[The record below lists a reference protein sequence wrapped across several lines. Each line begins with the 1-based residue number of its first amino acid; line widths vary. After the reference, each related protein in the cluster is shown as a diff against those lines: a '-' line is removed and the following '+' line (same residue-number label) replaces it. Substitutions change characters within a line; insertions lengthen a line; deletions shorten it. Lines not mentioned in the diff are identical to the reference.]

1 MRFHCIDLLILLFFV
16 PMPANIINVAFA
28 ALAITSAV
36 FHLWLVFT
44 GLLPNLVTRP
54 IHMLLALPWAFFA
67 PQMLMGKSTFYK
79 IFSFILGGAG
89 VVITLWITFNRDI
102 LIEQYGMLYSN
113 EQVVGAVILLIVVLE
128 MARRQ
133 IKAALPIVA
142 LCALAYAAFGSHI
155 SGELGHNIP
164 FEAILGDLTIT
175 EAGLWGMLTGTSV
188 NVIAVFVILG
198 AAISSGQGGQ
208 AFMQFSQRL
217 AGRYRAGAAKVAIL
231 SSALFGSISGSATAN
246 VASTGTITIPAMKKL
261 NYPAPLAAAV
271 EATASTGGQI
281 MPPLMGAGAFVMV
294 ELLQTDYTTIMAAAV
309 VPSVLF
315 FVIAWVS
322 VDRMAARYDLQPI
335 PEDELPTWRSVLKL
349 QPFFAIPFGILLF
362 YLFFTSK
369 TSPYAAAM
377 AAFAAFILLVGSDY
391 RSISLKTYFMR
402 LLNCFVLAAKQI
414 AMMAS
419 IIICVGIIIGVL
431 NQTGLGVKIA
441 SMILSLSG
449 GIFPIA
455 LLLTALTC
463 LILGMEIP
471 TTAAYIICIAVAES
485 SLLDFGVP
493 KLTAHMFVYWYALLS
508 CITPPVC
515 GTVFVAATMANTSWV
530 KVAFFAMRLGLGL
543 YLLPLAFVNN
553 PQLLTFADTPF
564 FSALA
569 CIKAIIGCLLI
580 TMPLTG
586 KVSIKTLIYVI
597 LGLGILIYP
606 VDFVTLFSSH

>member
-1 MRFHCIDLLILLFFV
+1 MN
-16 PMPANIINVAFA
+16 AKIINTVFA
-28 ALAITSAV
+28 GLAVMSV
-36 FHLWLVFT
+36 SFHLWLVFT

-54 IHMLLALPWAFFA
+54 VHMLLALPWAFFS
-67 PQMLMGKSTFYK
+67 PHMLSGRSLSYK
-79 IFSFILGGAG
+79 VFSYLLGSVGI
-89 VVITLWITFNRDI
+89 VIVSWIALNRHV
-102 LIEQYGMLYSN
+102 LIDQYGMLYGHW
-113 EQVVGAVILLIVVLE
+113 QITGAIMLLLVTLE

-133 IKAALPIVA
+133 IKAALPTVA
-142 LCALAYAAFGSHI
+142 ICALFYAALGRYI
-155 SGELGHNIP
+155 PGELGHNIP

-198 AAISSGQGGQ
+198 AAISSGLGGQ

-246 VASTGTITIPAMKKL
+246 VASTGAITIPAMKRL
-261 NYPAPLAAAV
+261 RYPAPLAAAV

-309 VPSVLF
+309 IPAILF
-315 FVIAWVS
+315 FVIAWLG
-322 VDRMAARYDLQPI
+322 VDRFAKRYDLKPVPI
-335 PEDELPTWRSVLKL
+335 EDLPSWHDVVKL
-349 QPFFAIPFGILLF
+349 QPFFIVPFGILLF
-362 YLFFTSK
+362 YLFATSK
-369 TSPYAAAM
+369 TAPYGAAIAS
-377 AAFAAFILLVGSDY
+377 FAAFILLVGYDIGN
-391 RSISLKTYFMR
+391 ISVKTYLLR
-402 LLNCFVLAAKQI
+402 LLDCCILAAKQI

-449 GIFPIA
+449 GVYAIA

-463 LILGMEIP
+463 LVLGMEIP
-471 TTAAYIICIAVAES
+471 TTAAYIICIAVAETT
-485 SLLDFGVP
+485 LINFGMS

-515 GTVFVAATMANTSWV
+515 GTVFVAATMANTSWI
-530 KVAFFAMRLGLGL
+530 KVALFSMRLGLGL
-543 YLLPLAFVNN
+543 YLLPLAFANN
-553 PQLLTFADTPF
+553 PQLLSFSETPLLSILAGIKATIGCAF
-564 FSALA
+564 VVIALTEKLS
-569 CIKAIIGCLLI
+569 IKAIIYLFVGLFVLIFPIDLTKLL
-580 TMPLTG
+580 
-586 KVSIKTLIYVI
+586 
-597 LGLGILIYP
+597 
-606 VDFVTLFSSH
+606 